1 MGYKKLECQELV
13 SQLQSYILQDHP
25 YNATYL
31 SGSDTPL
38 KWWNTYFTSSKQL
51 QDLAIQLFLITSNAA
66 ACERVWSL
74 VR

>member
-13 SQLQSYILQDHP
+13 SQLYSYILQDHP
-25 YNATYL
+25 YNAPYL

-51 QDLAIQLFLITSNAA
+51 QDLAI
-66 ACERVWSL
+66 
-74 VR
+74 